1 MAINQDVLIM
11 KLFSLLQSLK
21 NFEKKYENLL
31 KKYFHH
37 FKECLIL
44 LLSSISELCK
54 EIEDLKIN
62 LNSDNKKDKIEE
74 QKKKDLTVKLKLK

>member
-21 NFEKKYENLL
+21 TFEKKYENLF
-31 KKYFHH
+31 KKYFQH
-37 FKECLIL
+37 FKECLII

-62 LNSDNKKDKIEE
+62 MNSDNKKNKIEE
-74 QKKKDLTVKLKLK
+74 QKKKDLTVKK